1 MIAMGN
7 AEIFAAVQQGRLR
20 PIDAVLS
27 GVSDRRRETMLHR
40 TILLAQGVSASF
52 AKCAFAGRKQRRPG

>member
-7 AEIFAAVQQGRLR
+7 AEMFVAVQQDQLR

-27 GVSDRRRETMLHR
+27 GV
-40 TILLAQGVSASF
+40 F
-52 AKCAFAGRKQRRPG
+52 

>member
-7 AEIFAAVQQGRLR
+7 AEKIAAAQQYGLR

-27 GVSDRRRETMLHR
+27 GVY
-40 TILLAQGVSASF
+40 
-52 AKCAFAGRKQRRPG
+52 

>member
-7 AEIFAAVQQGRLR
+7 AEKFAAAQQCGLR

-27 GVSDRRRETMLHR
+27 GV
-40 TILLAQGVSASF
+40 F
-52 AKCAFAGRKQRRPG
+52 